1 MNSFG
6 GVLYLIFRIVCY
18 CALAVVLAGL
28 GALVLATASGS
39 CSSSGGMS
47 MSCDSDL
54 WKALADFGLTILLLT
69 VFTGV
74 PGLLAIAGA
83 FFGLRELYMWRVRV
97 NAARGRPANLAQ
109 SPVADAA
116 GAEPPQAAA
125 PGQAPSTSAS
135 SGFGKLVLKILLG
148 ILGLAFFGGIIAGM
162 FGA

>member
-6 GVLYLIFRIVCY
+6 SVLYLIFRIVCY

-47 MSCDSDL
+47 MSCDSDF

-69 VFTGV
+69 VFTGI

-83 FFGLRELYMWRVRV
+83 FFGLRELYMWRVRR
-97 NAARGRPANLAQ
+97 NAARNRPAHIAQ
-109 SPVADAA
+109 SSPSDTAVSD
-116 GAEPPQAAA
+116 PSQAAS
-125 PGQAPSTSAS
+125 GQAPPRAAS

-148 ILGLAFFGGIIAGM
+148 ILALAFVGGIIGGI